1 MKRRP
6 RPSPRSAKYTAPKS
20 SSPNKLSGLTNNGA
34 LIACM
39 TCSLPQ
45 RVFPA
50 KKEAMTECG
59 ELWKKRPSLHLQD
72 LQGTARMPALQ
83 QKLVVSRLR
92 ETPQVHGL
100 RRRQGAPFMLFPE

>member
-59 ELWKKRPSLHLQD
+59 ELWKKRPSLHLKDLQD
-72 LQGTARMPALQ
+72 LQGPAGSPALKQ
-83 QKLVVSRLR
+83 TLVGRRLG
-92 ETPQVHGL
+92 ETP
-100 RRRQGAPFMLFPE
+100 R